1 MLRHVRTSRYPTWMR
16 YNNPYCVCRDRIVV
30 SRLRCDRNNLGPNP
44 GFGNSLILYSVMP
57 LINLHKSRIMRRG
70 CKVILFCF

>member
-44 GFGNSLILYSVMP
+44 GFGKYLILYSLVP
-57 LINLHKSRIMRRG
+57 LINLHKSRIMRRA
-70 CKVILFCF
+70 VR